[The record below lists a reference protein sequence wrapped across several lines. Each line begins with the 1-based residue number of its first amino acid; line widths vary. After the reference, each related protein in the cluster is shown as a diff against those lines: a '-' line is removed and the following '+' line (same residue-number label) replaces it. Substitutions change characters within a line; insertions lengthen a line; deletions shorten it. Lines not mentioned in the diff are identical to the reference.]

1 MASPFRR
8 IFQVVDGNKKL
19 VGDGFDVTSPM
30 PGPRIRQLSPF
41 LLIDHSGPMPVAPTD
56 SRLGTPPHPHRGFE
70 TVTVVYQGYLSHR
83 DTAGHSGKLGP
94 GEGAMDRFVVDYL
107 QLLDGRLDSIRRC
120 LDDCDIEG
128 ARVAV
133 LSLESSSKMLGGTSL
148 AARLTEL
155 RSQLDLGPTPQRNA
169 LLSLV
174 EIAATTFRQ
183 DLQAQDRL

>member
-1 MASPFRR
+1 
-8 IFQVVDGNKKL
+8 
-19 VGDGFDVTSPM
+19 
-30 PGPRIRQLSPF
+30 
-41 LLIDHSGPMPVAPTD
+41 
-56 SRLGTPPHPHRGFE
+56 
-70 TVTVVYQGYLSHR
+70 
-83 DTAGHSGKLGP
+83 
-94 GEGAMDRFVVDYL
+94 MDRFVVDYL

-155 RSQLDLGPTPQRNA
+155 RSQLDLGSTSERSA

-174 EIAATTFRQ
+174 VEAATAFRQ
-183 DLQAQDRL
+183 DLQASDRA

>member
-1 MASPFRR
+1 MDVPLPAAEP
-8 IFQVVDGNKKL
+8 
-19 VGDGFDVTSPM
+19 VGIVGGHP
-30 PGPRIRQLSPF
+30 
-41 LLIDHSGPMPVAPTD
+41 APAPAAAGD
-56 SRLGTPPHPHRGFE
+56 ETPDDRF
-70 TVTVVYQGYLSHR
+70 
-83 DTAGHSGKLGP
+83 GKLGP

-155 RSQLDLGPTPQRNA
+155 RSQLDLGSTSERSA

-174 EIAATTFRQ
+174 VVAATAFRQ
-183 DLQAQDRL
+183 DLQASDRA